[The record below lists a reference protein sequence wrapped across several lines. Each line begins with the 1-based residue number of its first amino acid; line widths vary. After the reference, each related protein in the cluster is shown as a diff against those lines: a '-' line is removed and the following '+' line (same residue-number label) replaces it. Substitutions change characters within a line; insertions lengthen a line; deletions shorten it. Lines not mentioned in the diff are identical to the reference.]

1 MSTTQSRAPMKDSS
15 VKTVRASMIGT
26 VVEYYDFALYG
37 YMATVLAAL
46 FFVKD
51 DPTAGLLGTFA
62 TFAVAFIVRIPGG
75 ILFGHIG
82 DKYGRKRA
90 LSLTILLMAGATAA
104 IGMLPSYLT
113 LGVWATAI
121 LVLCRCLQ
129 GIAAG
134 GELGGAMAF
143 VAEKSPAH
151 SRGLQTSI
159 VNAGTYIG
167 SLSAALVALL
177 LNTVFTPEQVLDI
190 AWRIPF
196 LISLVLGLVGVWL
209 RTQLHDTDSFLEM
222 QAKNEI
228 AEVPFKALISK
239 ARGTILKITGLGAF
253 IVGGYY
259 VCSIYAASYMQTSG
273 HLTAQQAFW
282 STCIA
287 LTAGVIMLMVSG
299 HLGDRFGRKRL
310 MIIGVVVGLV
320 GAVPAFML
328 MASGTP
334 FLATCGQVLLVGAV
348 ATVSGSS
355 FSTYAELL
363 EPQYRYTG
371 IALGNNLTNLTLGG
385 TAPFFCELLVRAT
398 GSSLS
403 PAFYMIGCAA
413 LTALALFFI
422 PETSPAKQKPVG
434 RKGPVVVET
443 PSAQH
448 AQRH

>member
-1 MSTTQSRAPMKDSS
+1 MSTIQSRAPKKDSS

-26 VVEYYDFALYG
+26 VVEYYDFGIYG

-46 FFVKD
+46 FFVKG
-51 DPTAGLLGTFA
+51 DPAAGLLGTFA

-90 LSLTILLMAGATAA
+90 LSWTILLMAGATAA
-104 IGMLPSYLT
+104 IGLLPNYLT
-113 LGVWATAI
+113 LGVWATVI

-151 SRGLQTSI
+151 ARGFQTSI

-167 SLSAALVALL
+167 SLSASLVALL
-177 LNTVFTPEQVLDI
+177 LNTVFSPEQVLDI

-196 LISLVLGLVGVWL
+196 LLSLVLGLVGIWL

-228 AEVPFKALISK
+228 AEVPFKALVSRAK
-239 ARGTILKITGLGAF
+239 GTILKITGLGAF

-282 STCIA
+282 STCVS
-287 LTAGVIMLMVSG
+287 LTVGVGMLMLSG

-310 MIIGVVVGLV
+310 MTIGVAVGLV

-334 FLATCGQVLLVGAV
+334 FLATCGQVLLVSAV

-385 TAPFFCELLVRAT
+385 TAPFFCELLIRAT

-413 LTALALFFI
+413 LTAVALFFI
-422 PETSPAKQKPVG
+422 PETSPANRKPG
-434 RKGPVVVET
+434 SAPVPARANAPTVSE
-443 PSAQH
+443 
-448 AQRH
+448 RR

>member
-1 MSTTQSRAPMKDSS
+1 
-15 VKTVRASMIGT
+15 MIGT
-26 VVEYYDFALYG
+26 VVEYYDFGIYG

-46 FFVKD
+46 FFVKG
-51 DPTAGLLGTFA
+51 DPAAGLLGTFA

-113 LGVWATAI
+113 LGVWATVT

-151 SRGLQTSI
+151 SRGFQTSI
-159 VNAGTYIG
+159 VNAGTYLG
-167 SLSAALVALL
+167 SLSASLMALL

-196 LISLVLGLVGVWL
+196 LLSLVLGLVGVWL

-228 AEVPFKALISK
+228 AEVPFKALISR

-310 MIIGVVVGLV
+310 MTVGVIVGLI

-328 MASGTP
+328 MASGVP

-403 PAFYMIGCAA
+403 PAFYMIGCAV

-422 PETSPAKQKPVG
+422 PETSPAN
-434 RKGPVVVET
+434 RKTAGATGPARAET
-443 PSAQH
+443 PTESQP
-448 AQRH
+448 R

>member
-1 MSTTQSRAPMKDSS
+1 MNTIQKQTHKKDSS
-15 VKTVRASMIGT
+15 VKTVRASLIGT
-26 VVEYYDFALYG
+26 VVEYYDFGIYG

-51 DPTAGLLGTFA
+51 DPAAGLLGTFA

-104 IGMLPSYLT
+104 IGMLPGYVT

-121 LVLCRCLQ
+121 LVLCRCIQ

-151 SRGLQTSI
+151 ARGFQTSV
-159 VNAGTYIG
+159 VNAGTYLG
-167 SLSAALVALL
+167 SLSASLVALL
-177 LNTVFTPEQVLDI
+177 LNTVFTPEQVLEI

-196 LISLVLGLVGVWL
+196 LLSLVLGLVGVWL
-209 RTQLHDTDSFLEM
+209 RTQLHDTESFLEM

-228 AEVPFKALISK
+228 AEVPFKALVSN
-239 ARGTILKITGLGAF
+239 ARGTIVKITGLGAF

-282 STCIA
+282 STCVA
-287 LTAGVIMLMVSG
+287 LTVGVGVLMLSG
-299 HLGDRFGRKRL
+299 YLGDRFGRKR
-310 MIIGVVVGLV
+310 MMAIGVVVGLV
-320 GAVPAFML
+320 GGVPAFML

-385 TAPFFCELLVRAT
+385 TAPFFCELLVRTT

-403 PAFYMIGCAA
+403 PAFYMVGCAA
-413 LTALALFFI
+413 ITALALFFI
-422 PETSPAKQKPVG
+422 PETSPAKRKRVTAAEPGTADLPVKPLPP
-434 RKGPVVVET
+434 R
-443 PSAQH
+443 
-448 AQRH
+448 R

>member
-1 MSTTQSRAPMKDSS
+1 
-15 VKTVRASMIGT
+15 MIGT
-26 VVEYYDFALYG
+26 VVEYYDFGIYG

-46 FFVKD
+46 FFVKG
-51 DPTAGLLGTFA
+51 DPAAGLLGTFA

-90 LSLTILLMAGATAA
+90 LSWTILVMAGATAA
-104 IGMLPSYLT
+104 IGMLPNYLT
-113 LGVWATAI
+113 LGVWATTL

-129 GIAAG
+129 GVAAG

-143 VAEKSPAH
+143 VAEKSPVH
-151 SRGLQTSI
+151 TRGFQTSI

-167 SLSAALVALL
+167 SLSASLVALL

-196 LISLVLGLVGVWL
+196 LLSLVLGLVGVWL

-228 AEVPFKALISK
+228 EEVPFKALISRAK
-239 ARGTILKITGLGAF
+239 GTILKITGLGAF

-287 LTAGVIMLMVSG
+287 LTVGVGMLLLSG

-310 MIIGVVVGLV
+310 MTVGVSVGLV

-334 FLATCGQVLLVGAV
+334 FLATCGQVLLVSAV

-385 TAPFFCELLVRAT
+385 TAPFFCELLIRAT

-413 LTALALFFI
+413 VTALALFFI

-434 RKGPVVVET
+434 ATGPAVAEA
-443 PSAQH
+443 PKEP
-448 AQRH
+448 QRH

>member
-1 MSTTQSRAPMKDSS
+1 LSTIQSRAPRKDSS

-26 VVEYYDFALYG
+26 VVEYYDFGIYG

-46 FFVKD
+46 FFVKG
-51 DPTAGLLGTFA
+51 DPAAGLLGTFA

-90 LSLTILLMAGATAA
+90 LSWTILVMAGATAA
-104 IGMLPSYLT
+104 IGMLPNYLT
-113 LGVWATAI
+113 LGVWATTL

-129 GIAAG
+129 GVAAG

-143 VAEKSPAH
+143 VAEKSPVH
-151 SRGLQTSI
+151 TRGFQTSI

-167 SLSAALVALL
+167 SLSASLVALL

-196 LISLVLGLVGVWL
+196 LLSLVLGLVGVWL

-228 AEVPFKALISK
+228 EEVPFKALISRAK
-239 ARGTILKITGLGAF
+239 GTILKITGLGAF

-287 LTAGVIMLMVSG
+287 LTVGVGMLLLSG

-310 MIIGVVVGLV
+310 MTVGVSVGLV

-334 FLATCGQVLLVGAV
+334 FLATCGQVLLVSAV

-385 TAPFFCELLVRAT
+385 TAPFFCELLIRAT

-413 LTALALFFI
+413 VTALALFFI

-434 RKGPVVVET
+434 ATGPAVAEA
-443 PSAQH
+443 PKEP
-448 AQRH
+448 QRH